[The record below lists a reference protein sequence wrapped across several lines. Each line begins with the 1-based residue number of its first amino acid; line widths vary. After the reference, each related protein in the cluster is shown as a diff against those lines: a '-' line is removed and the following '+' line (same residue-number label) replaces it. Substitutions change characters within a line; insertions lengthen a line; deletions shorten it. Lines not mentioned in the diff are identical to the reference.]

1 MLRSKHR
8 RRSRRRC
15 KLRRWGCKLR
25 RWGCTV
31 RIRLLRL
38 LHHRRGSRY
47 WLGSILRRHA

>member
-8 RRSRRRC
+8 RRSRRR
-15 KLRRWGCKLR
+15 CKLR

-38 LHHRRGSRY
+38 LHHRRGARY